1 MTAKKP
7 RDLFW
12 FWVVMAFV
20 VVIAVWTTVFI
31 LAKNNPNPPIEIE
44 EQSP

>member
-1 MTAKKP
+1 MTDKKP

-20 VVIAVWTTVFI
+20 VVIAAWTTFI
-31 LAKNNPNPPIEIE
+31 IIAKNNPNPSIELSE
-44 EQSP
+44 

>member
-1 MTAKKP
+1 MSEKKP

-20 VVIAVWTTVFI
+20 IVIAGWTTFYI
-31 LAKNNPNPPIEIE
+31 IAKSTPNPQIELTD
-44 EQSP
+44 

>member
-1 MTAKKP
+1 MIDKKP

-20 VVIAVWTTVFI
+20 AVIAAWTTVYI
-31 LAKNNPNPPIEIE
+31 LAKNADNPRIELTD
-44 EQSP
+44 